1 MKNVNKQK
9 KLAKAAAVAL
19 SILVMGQ
26 CLSACS
32 HKSGTEESENRTEG
46 SSLTASDAGQVAGV
60 SLDGV
65 TGESLG
71 STAGPEIRKLTN
83 HMSEAERASV
93 QAGPL
98 QLLDKPWEKDVASGD
113 FAEGVY
119 VELWTRED
127 FLQELEEH
135 PESASDM
142 TPEELEQYKAN
153 CTPSILGYTVDGRNY
168 GCMIVPGC
176 VDRYGFYYL
185 YEDGVLLPNEIK
197 DMEELKKILPD
208 LMKEYQK
215 SEYMHTY
222 ISDAFDP
229 DQMTKDVIRV
239 FEAVENDQ
247 YQKLPLRT
255 TSKCFEKNME
265 KKAGMD
271 YSWELDEDA
280 VAAIREQVT
289 EYHLHDDQ
297 LDRDFVVHVAVPKG
311 YEAAAK
317 KTVGDA
323 AMADISDGATA
334 GESALPALVLT
345 DAVWRFNDI
354 AKLLSEMEAGRAKPQ
369 ILISIGQDYSI
380 SNSDNTE
387 RAAVFC
393 EGKDKFLDF
402 ITDDLMPY
410 LGEIYAIDYDDST
423 LFGHSLGGVFAHY
436 ALFRSDCY
444 ENQPFGN
451 YIVGSPAFWSPYSR
465 EMSDYKEQAQDY
477 GYFERNQDM
486 KKHVFI
492 TAGSDEDEDYQEY
505 FQGGDSTTE
514 SIAHLAERI
523 NAHCDPKAPMAEAK
537 LYKSHHYQY
546 IPEMLVEWVQ
556 DAK

>member
-1 MKNVNKQK
+1 MKNVNMQK
-9 KLAKAAAVAL
+9 KLAKAAAIAL
-19 SILVMGQ
+19 SILIMGQ
-26 CLSACS
+26 CCSACAR
-32 HKSGTEESENRTEG
+32 KSGNGERKSEADESSPTTSE
-46 SSLTASDAGQVAGV
+46 AGQVAGA
-60 SLDGV
+60 
-65 TGESLG
+65 SLG
-71 STAGPEIRKLTN
+71 STSGPEIRKLTN

-98 QLLDKPWEKDVASGD
+98 QLLDKPWEKKPVESEYG
-113 FAEGVY
+113 EGVY

-127 FLQELEEH
+127 VLRDMDEH
-135 PESASDM
+135 PEDYSYM
-142 TPEELEQYKAN
+142 TPEELEEYKAI
-153 CTPSILGYTVDGRNY
+153 CASFIRGFTVDGRNY
-168 GCMIVPGC
+168 GCMIIPGC
-176 VDRYGFYYL
+176 ADVYGLYYTFK
-185 YEDGVLLPNEIK
+185 DGQLEPSEIK

-215 SEYMHTY
+215 AEYQHVY
-222 ISDAFDP
+222 ISDSFDP
-229 DQMTKDVIRV
+229 EQMEKDVIRV
-239 FEAVENDQ
+239 FEAVEKDQ
-247 YQKLPLRT
+247 YQRLPLNM
-255 TSKCFEKNME
+255 TSECFERLLE
-265 KKAGMD
+265 KQSGLD

-280 VAAIREQVT
+280 VAAIQKQVT
-289 EYHLHDDQ
+289 EYHLHDDE

-317 KTVGDA
+317 KTAGDA

-465 EMSDYKEQAQDY
+465 EMRDYKEQAKDY